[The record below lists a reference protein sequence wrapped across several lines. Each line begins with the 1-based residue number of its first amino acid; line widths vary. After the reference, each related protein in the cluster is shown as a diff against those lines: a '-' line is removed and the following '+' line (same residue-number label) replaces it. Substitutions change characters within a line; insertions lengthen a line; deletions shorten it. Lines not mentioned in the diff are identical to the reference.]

1 MFKELLTSILLSS
14 ALPAAPLEVSESE
27 MPALPNESA
36 PFRGKVN
43 HRGYVGH
50 TWVGY
55 PHVENPASLDM
66 DPMGRIFVA
75 EANRF
80 WFGVPDLRRAREMIR
95 GDFQSRTI
103 EDRLAM
109 SDNMRISATA
119 RGTRKPRTG

>member
-1 MFKELLTSILLSS
+1 MFKELLTSILISS
-14 ALPAAPLEVSESE
+14 SLLAAPLEVSEEE
-27 MPALPNESA
+27 MPALPNESS

-43 HRGYVGH
+43 HSGYVGH

-95 GDFQSRTI
+95 EDFRSR
-103 EDRLAM
+103 
-109 SDNMRISATA
+109 
-119 RGTRKPRTG
+119 KH